1 MGNPKGNIPWNK
13 GKHGIYTEETRRRIG
28 LAKSKKKSRLHKQR
42 ISESMRK
49 IKQCSACSVKSRWIY
64 IVHIPTVSEHE
75 LLLCDTDLIEQFH
88 SLSPED
94 KRQVVIHS

>member
-28 LAKSKKKSRLHKQR
+28 VAKRRKKTPLHKQR
-42 ISESMRK
+42 ISESMKK

-64 IVHIPTVSEHE
+64 VVRMPFTDHM
-75 LLLCDTDLIEQFH
+75 LLLCDIDLIEQFH
-88 SLSPED
+88 ALSPED
-94 KRQVVIHS
+94 KKRLEILQP